1 MKKYFD
7 EVKNWLKKHESHLSS
22 AALLGGFVVDAF
34 TLRRVDLPF
43 ENIVLIGYF
52 LLIAVGIFL
61 LNLSDSRMYRGPFA
75 ENLPHILPIIIQ
87 FAFGGLFSG
96 FVIFYFRSGSL
107 SASWPFIILL
117 VGLLLGNEF
126 LRKHYVRLVFQVT
139 TFFTALFFFTIF
151 FIPVLISRMGAWVFI
166 LSGIAALV
174 ITAIFIYVLF
184 LSIPIRVRESTK
196 PLVYSI
202 GTVFLLINI
211 LYFLNLIPPIPLSL
225 KQAGVY
231 HYISKQDDNYF
242 GREEVRSKFDW
253 LKIFQDVH
261 VVEGEPV
268 YVYSAIFAPRGIS
281 IEVVHNWKYFD
292 KSIQRWVSVSRIPY
306 VISGGSDRGHRG
318 YSLKSNLMEGD
329 WSVDVETVRG
339 QVIGRVLFSVE
350 YVENDKLPKIIE
362 KKIF

>member
-1 MKKYFD
+1 M
-7 EVKNWLKKHESHLSS
+7 
-22 AALLGGFVVDAF
+22 
-34 TLRRVDLPF
+34 RRVDLPF

-52 LLIAVGIFL
+52 VLIAVGIFL
-61 LNLSDSRMYRGPFA
+61 LNLSDLRMYRGPFA
-75 ENLPHILPIIIQ
+75 ANLPYILPIVIQ

-107 SASWPFIILL
+107 AASWPFIILL
-117 VGLLLGNEF
+117 ISLLLGNEF
-126 LRKHYVRLVFQVT
+126 LRRHYVRLVFQVT

-151 FIPVLISRMGAWVFI
+151 FVPVLISAMGAWIFI
-166 LSGIAALV
+166 LSGMVALV
-174 ITAIFIYVLF
+174 ITVIFIYGLF

-196 PLVYSI
+196 PLAYSI

-231 HYISKQDDNYF
+231 HNVYKEGDNYF
-242 GREEVRSKFDW
+242 VKEEAHSKFDW

-261 VVEGEPV
+261 VVKGDPV
-268 YVYSAIFAPRGIS
+268 YVYSAIFAPNGIS
-281 IEVVHNWKYFD
+281 VEVVHNWKYFD
-292 KSIQRWVSVSRIPY
+292 KSIQRWISVSRIPY
-306 VISGGSDRGHRG
+306 VISGGADRGHRG
-318 YSLKSNLMEGD
+318 YSFKSNLREGD
-329 WSVDVETVRG
+329 WSVDVETTRG

-350 YVENDKLPKIIE
+350 YVENDKLLKIVE